1 MMEPQ
6 VPERR
11 LGDEARARRRTELM
25 EAIAAEQA
33 VGRRWLAPVA
43 AAAVVAGL
51 VGGGYAVTRIASDDP
66 APRPDRSL
74 DIAGSG
80 TATGSTPPT
89 AGCESRDITTE
100 ELERLL
106 RERARNPLW
115 EDPAVH
121 PWLASYR
128 DILARH
134 LDPRERH
141 LERQVTNIQGGGSP
155 ECGFDELGTKL
166 GWSVPGEEGLGMI
179 QVEVSR
185 SRRDSQVQMSSDRWT
200 LLSVT
205 GMPGVER
212 AEAAHDGDR
221 VAVLVTRDDGLVV
234 GIIADPL
241 FGNNSPTPVSGFG
254 FDVDDLL
261 VAAADREFALP

>member
-1 MMEPQ
+1 MMEQQ

-11 LGDEARARRRTELM
+11 LSDEARARRRTELM
-25 EAIAAEQA
+25 EAIASEQTA
-33 VGRRWLAPVA
+33 GRRWLAPVA

-51 VGGGYAVTRIASDDP
+51 VGGGYVVTRIASDDP

-74 DIAGSG
+74 DVAGSG
-80 TATGSTPPT
+80 TATGSTPPA
-89 AGCESRDITTE
+89 AGCESGDITTE
-100 ELERLL
+100 ELERSL
-106 RERARNPLW
+106 RERARTPLW
-115 EDPAVH
+115 EDPAVQA
-121 PWLASYR
+121 WLTSYR

-134 LDPRERH
+134 LDSRDRH
-141 LERQVTNIQGGGSP
+141 LERRVTNIQGGGSP
-155 ECGFDELGTKL
+155 ECGFEVLGTKL
-166 GWSVPGEEGLGMI
+166 GWSVPGEDGLGMV

-185 SRRDSQVQMSSDRWT
+185 SRRDSQVQKSLDRWS

-205 GMPGVER
+205 GMPGIER

-221 VAVLVTRDDGLVV
+221 FAVLVTRDDGVVV

-241 FGNNSPTPVSGFG
+241 FGNNSSTPVSGFG

-261 VAAADREFALP
+261 VAAADPEFALP